1 MKKLYR
7 SKENKIFAGIIG
19 GLGDFFEVD
28 PTILR
33 LIWLLVIVFTGFF
46 PGVLVYIIACLII
59 PKKNDWRKKESF
71 VFNKI

>member
-7 SKENKIFAGIIG
+7 SKENKIFAGVIG

-59 PKKNDWRKKESF
+59 PKKND
-71 VFNKI
+71 